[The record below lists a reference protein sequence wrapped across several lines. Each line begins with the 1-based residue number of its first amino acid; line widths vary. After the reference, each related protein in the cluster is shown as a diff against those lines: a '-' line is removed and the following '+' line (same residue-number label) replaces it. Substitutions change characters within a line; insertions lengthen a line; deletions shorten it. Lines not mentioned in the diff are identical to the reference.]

1 MAHVEMAR
9 GRLLPEAIVRRRQVH
24 CLLDITCLIFWLYRS
39 PRGLVVFPE
48 LLQIKYGPLRC
59 FKITWQTEQGS
70 DCTHIGRDKKKE
82 KLFSFTCIS
91 LWAIPKKHLYCLS
104 EGNLWFFY
112 GCCSMIACFAVLKS
126 TQKDFFWLLNTDFL
140 PVRWEN
146 AVRQHG
152 KKKLYAYIH
161 DNYAH
166 WVRWRVPF
174 LSPSQSLH
182 LWKH

>member
-70 DCTHIGRDKKKE
+70 DCTHIDTDKKK
-82 KLFSFTCIS
+82 KNCFHLFVFHFEQYLRNIYTV
-91 LWAIPKKHLYCLS
+91 CLK
-104 EGNLWFFY
+104 EIFGFAFF
-112 GCCSMIACFAVLKS
+112 L
-126 TQKDFFWLLNTDFL
+126 LLNTDFL

>member
-70 DCTHIGRDKKKE
+70 DCTHIDTDKKK
-82 KLFSFTCIS
+82 KNCFHLFVFHFEQYLRKIYTVGLKEIF
-91 LWAIPKKHLYCLS
+91 
-104 EGNLWFFY
+104 G
-112 GCCSMIACFAVLKS
+112 FA
-126 TQKDFFWLLNTDFL
+126 FFWLLNTDFL

>member
-70 DCTHIGRDKKKE
+70 DCTHIDTDKKK
-82 KLFSFTCIS
+82 KNCFHLFVFHFEQYLRNIYTV
-91 LWAIPKKHLYCLS
+91 CLK
-104 EGNLWFFY
+104 EIFG
-112 GCCSMIACFAVLKS
+112 FA
-126 TQKDFFWLLNTDFL
+126 FFWLLNTDFL

-152 KKKLYAYIH
+152 KKKLYVYIH